1 MHGQYGRLAGEVQL
15 VEVCLNG
22 VASGPGGPAPWRAQG
37 LFPEAVPHLGSA
49 LHSLGTLFRSLL
61 VGFVKE
67 YNHFLAVDQDS
78 IESRKLSS
86 FDH

>member
-49 LHSLGTLFRSLL
+49 LHSLGTLFKVTSGRDCQTIQSL
-61 VGFVKE
+61 F
-67 YNHFLAVDQDS
+67 S
-78 IESRKLSS
+78 C
-86 FDH
+86 